1 MLTEIRKIQPAGPYF
16 LSGHSAW
23 GIAGHEI
30 AQQLLS
36 QGEDVDLLA
45 ILQSQPPTLHW
56 TRYWLQRLIHRIP
69 WRRPSHWLE
78 FTYSRVTSA
87 WRQAITQEFH
97 GQPLPDWEL
106 IGQLQAHYRAKP
118 YSGRITLFL
127 ADRAESTSIKW
138 VRKGWARMAAAE
150 FEVIVVPGDHFTM
163 VEAPHVHVLAAR
175 IKERLSSSS
184 ISSAA

>member
-1 MLTEIRKIQPAGPYF
+1 MLMKFAKYNRRAHTF

-23 GIAGHEI
+23 GIVVYEI

-36 QGEDVDLLA
+36 QGEDVSELLA
-45 ILQSQPPTLHW
+45 ILESQPPNLHW
-56 TRYWLQRLIHRIP
+56 TGYWLQRLIHRIP
-69 WRRPSHWLE
+69 WRHPSHWLE
-78 FTYSRVTSA
+78 FTYRRVTSA
-87 WRQAITQEFH
+87 WRQAITQVH

-106 IGQLQAHYRAKP
+106 IGQLEAHYRAKP

-127 ADRAESTSIKW
+127 SDEQINSTKW

-150 FEVIVVPGDHFTM
+150 FEVIVVPGDHLTM